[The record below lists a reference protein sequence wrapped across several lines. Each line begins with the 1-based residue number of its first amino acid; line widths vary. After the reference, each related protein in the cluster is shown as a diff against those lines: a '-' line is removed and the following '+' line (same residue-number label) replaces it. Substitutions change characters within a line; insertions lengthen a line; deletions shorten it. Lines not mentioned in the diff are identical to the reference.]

1 MFEASP
7 AVRLPDRDDAEP
19 VPTDGLEVEETR
31 DADTVRMFILEWRR
45 RLRDVS
51 LEASPA
57 DGQPERPD
65 GMIDT

>member
-1 MFEASP
+1 MFEAAP
-7 AVRLPDRDDAEP
+7 ALRLPESNDAEP

-31 DADTVRMFILEWRR
+31 DADTVRLFILEWRR

-57 DGQPERPD
+57 DEQAQRPD